1 MGFHKRLWLCLL
13 FGCPWPCN
21 RDLRSLMNIKRQGDM
36 TSHHYEPSLL
46 RISQPNISSLPSL
59 KLLIPVTCI
68 VNFLCT
74 MKVKIVK
81 NLLLLVYALWIHWC
95 RKDTVQVN
103 DVGRWLHLL
112 VSSQLC
118 QLSMHSKRYF
128 HHMSKTARCWIQSNR
143 FHVSCLPYLYHHIP
157 PSKHTHTLTTSFAED
172 LVFINIHSASVH
184 VSPCL
189 IGPIG
194 SIGLNRI
201 IYRVILPYVNELS
214 TQLYG

>member
-13 FGCPWPCN
+13 FGWPWPCN
-21 RDLRSLMNIKRQGDM
+21 RDLNSLMNIKRHGDM
-36 TSHHYEPSLL
+36 RSQHYEPSLL
-46 RISQPNISSLPSL
+46 RISQPNFSSLPSL

-68 VNFLCT
+68 VNFLFT

-103 DVGRWLHLL
+103 DVGRWLNLL

-128 HHMSKTARCWIQSNR
+128 HDMSKTARCWIQSNR
-143 FHVSCLPYLYHHIP
+143 FHVFCLPYLYHHT
-157 PSKHTHTLTTSFAED
+157 SQTHTYLTTSVA
-172 LVFINIHSASVH
+172 
-184 VSPCL
+184 
-189 IGPIG
+189 G
-194 SIGLNRI
+194 
-201 IYRVILPYVNELS
+201 ILCLS
-214 TQLYG
+214 TFTQPQFMQVLVWLIQFVQLD